1 MLTSFTRRHK
11 LDYKPCELR
20 YKFVPAAFR
29 YDLLKTVLE
38 RLHESEHGHL
48 REYCIYRHLSVTV
61 NKDYE
66 RLFGEDA
73 INEFYNSDLLM
84 GLVLTAQW
92 HEVLSMIE
100 ALIATLRLKRSEAN
114 DLFDYHHIGYE
125 AADQGTGAVQI
136 EVKYDL
142 LVEEVDR
149 AQEAASR
156 HPAVAALL
164 SDARQTLVAP
174 KEVSVENSIAN
185 SMKAIEGYLKAW
197 LAGKGFKASTL
208 GEAVKE
214 IRNRRLVDTSIANAL
229 EQFYIYRNK
238 QPNIGHGSV
247 ALSEAGH
254 SEALLVLDMAS
265 SFINYFHRL
274 DSDGTP

>member
-1 MLTSFTRRHK
+1 MLTSFTRRYK
-11 LDYKPCELR
+11 LDYEPCELR
-20 YKFVPAAFR
+20 YKFIPAAFR

-38 RLHESEHGHL
+38 RIHDSDDGHL
-48 REYCIYRHLSVTV
+48 REYGVYRHLSVTV

-66 RLFGEDA
+66 RLVGEDT
-73 INEFYNSDLLM
+73 INEFYSSDLLLD
-84 GLVLTAQW
+84 LVLTAQW

-100 ALIATLRLKRSEAN
+100 ALIAIRRLKRSEAN

-125 AADQGTGAVQI
+125 AADHGAGTVQV
-136 EVKYDL
+136 EVKYDV

-149 AQEAASR
+149 AEEAASR
-156 HPAVAALL
+156 HPAIAALL
-164 SDARQTLVAP
+164 RDARLALVSP
-174 KEVSVENSIAN
+174 NEVSTENSITN

-197 LAGKGFKASTL
+197 LAEKGIKASTL

-214 IRNRRLVDTSIANAL
+214 IGSRKLVDTTIAKAL

-247 ALSEAGH
+247 APSDAGH

-265 SFINYFHRL
+265 SFINYFHRRGG
-274 DSDGTP
+274 DSTP

>member
-11 LDYKPCELR
+11 LDYEPCKLR

-38 RLHESEHGHL
+38 RIHDSEDGHL
-48 REYCIYRHLSVTV
+48 REYGVYRHLSVMV

-66 RLFGEDA
+66 RLVGEDT
-73 INEFYNSDLLM
+73 INEFYSSDLLVD
-84 GLVLTAQW
+84 LVLTAQW
-92 HEVLSMIE
+92 HEVLSMVE
-100 ALIATLRLKRSEAN
+100 ALIAIRRLKRREAN

-125 AADQGTGAVQI
+125 ATDHGAGTVQV
-136 EVKYDL
+136 EVKYDA

-149 AQEAASR
+149 AEEAASK
-156 HPAVAALL
+156 HPAIAALL
-164 SDARQTLVAP
+164 RDARQALVAP
-174 KEVSVENSIAN
+174 KEVSAENSITN

-197 LAGKGFKASTL
+197 LAEKGVKASTL

-214 IRNRRLVDTSIANAL
+214 IRSRKLVDTTIANAL

-247 ALSEAGH
+247 APSDAGH

-274 DSDGTP
+274 DGNSPP

>member
-11 LDYKPCELR
+11 LDYEPCELR

-38 RLHESEHGHL
+38 RIHDSEEGHL
-48 REYCIYRHLSVTV
+48 REYGVYRHLSVAV
-61 NKDYE
+61 SKDYE
-66 RLFGEDA
+66 RLVGEDT
-73 INEFYNSDLLM
+73 INEFYSSDLLLD
-84 GLVLTAQW
+84 LVLTAQW

-100 ALIATLRLKRSEAN
+100 ALIAVRRLKRSEAN
-114 DLFDYHHIGYE
+114 NLFDYHYIGYE
-125 AADQGTGAVQI
+125 AADHGAGTVQV
-136 EVKYDL
+136 EVKYDV

-149 AQEAASR
+149 AEEAASR
-156 HPAVAALL
+156 HPTIAALL
-164 SDARQTLVAP
+164 RDARLALVAP
-174 KEVSVENSIAN
+174 KEVSTENSITN

-197 LAGKGFKASTL
+197 LAEKGVKASTL

-214 IRNRRLVDTSIANAL
+214 IRSRKLVDTTIANAL

-247 ALSEAGH
+247 ALSNAGH

-265 SFINYFHRL
+265 SFINYFHRRGG
-274 DSDGTP
+274 DSTP